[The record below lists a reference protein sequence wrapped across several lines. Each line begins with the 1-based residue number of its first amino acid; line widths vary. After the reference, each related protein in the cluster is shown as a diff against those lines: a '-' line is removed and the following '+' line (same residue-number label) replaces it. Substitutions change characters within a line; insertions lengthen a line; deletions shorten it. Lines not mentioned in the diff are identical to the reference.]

1 MAPLQ
6 RGEPPK
12 KKLGACIERGELQMD
27 ENRLKD
33 ELIAKLSSNVDTT
46 VLQMVDTALASV
58 LSDYEVA
65 KRNTQLSTGVLR
77 FPELEIY
84 IAKMRFDNKA
94 KSTIDQYS
102 KFLGG
107 YAVLSGETSG
117 QDSGLRHHELPK
129 LLCRDKWNIR

>member
-1 MAPLQ
+1 
-6 RGEPPK
+6 
-12 KKLGACIERGELQMD
+12 MD
-27 ENRLKD
+27 ENKLKD

-84 IAKMRFDNKA
+84 MLKCGLIIKQRAPLTNTA
-94 KSTIDQYS
+94 S
-102 KFLGG
+102 FLG
-107 YAVLSGETSG
+107 A
-117 QDSGLRHHELPK
+117 
-129 LLCRDKWNIR
+129 CCAM